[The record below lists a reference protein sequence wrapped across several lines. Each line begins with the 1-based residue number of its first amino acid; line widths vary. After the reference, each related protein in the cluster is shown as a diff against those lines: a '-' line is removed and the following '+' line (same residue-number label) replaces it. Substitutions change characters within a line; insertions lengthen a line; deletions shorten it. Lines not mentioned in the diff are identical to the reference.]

1 MSFSISLH
9 LDITNATISMILEL
23 VMSNDFGNICL
34 IELHSPT
41 YFDKVAYL

>member
-1 MSFSISLH
+1 MSFSISLL

-34 IELHSPT
+34 TELHSPT
-41 YFDKVAYL
+41 YFDKLTYL